1 MIEFPELDQDG
12 NPLLLNLL
20 MDCTKRT
27 VICQGGRR
35 SLKTFSISE
44 LFVIRSIQ
52 NNNQIRVIIGW
63 DMPHMKRGCIA
74 DMLRLFDLYPE
85 AKNELKFY
93 NQQETKLYFKS
104 GSTIQY
110 ASFQNEQDAKMTDIE
125 DFYMNECNLIKNG
138 FGIYNQMKMQCRGQG
153 LLDYNSTSAF
163 WVHSKLIGRPDVAL
177 FINDH
182 RCNPF
187 LTEEQHRIIETQ
199 YPVNS
204 ELWKV
209 YARGLTGQM
218 EGAIYK
224 NWKQISEWP
233 SDIEEVIWGIDYGYT
248 IGMTA
253 IVKVGIRDR
262 RNLVVKLCCYQPAI
276 NEETI
281 KLIME
286 QNGYVSG
293 APFYSEHD
301 PEKVAA
307 LRRLFMIVYLARKGE
322 LSEWN
327 GILKC
332 QEFNVQYLYADDL
345 QWELVNYQWETVTS
359 LETGDEILTQ
369 SVKDTKRFH
378 FMAGFRYA
386 VYSHFFGK

>member
-138 FGIYNQMKMQCRGQG
+138 FGYQRK
-153 LLDYNSTSAF
+153 
-163 WVHSKLIGRPDVAL
+163 W
-177 FINDH
+177 
-182 RCNPF
+182 F
-187 LTEEQHRIIETQ
+187 LTQTCA
-199 YPVNS
+199 
-204 ELWKV
+204 K
-209 YARGLTGQM
+209 
-218 EGAIYK
+218 
-224 NWKQISEWP
+224 
-233 SDIEEVIWGIDYGYT
+233 
-248 IGMTA
+248 
-253 IVKVGIRDR
+253 
-262 RNLVVKLCCYQPAI
+262 
-276 NEETI
+276 
-281 KLIME
+281 
-286 QNGYVSG
+286 
-293 APFYSEHD
+293 
-301 PEKVAA
+301 
-307 LRRLFMIVYLARKGE
+307 
-322 LSEWN
+322 
-327 GILKC
+327 
-332 QEFNVQYLYADDL
+332 
-345 QWELVNYQWETVTS
+345 
-359 LETGDEILTQ
+359 
-369 SVKDTKRFH
+369 
-378 FMAGFRYA
+378 
-386 VYSHFFGK
+386 